1 MQPSFMAAAATQ
13 KMLPSCLPIKMLM
26 VDLLAVHLSKQKIL
40 PPLSNL
46 SKTKHYIII
55 TNELY
60 YIQVTAVVTPTQPWS
75 DLLIAELAEIGFESF
90 EENLKGFKAY
100 IPVEDFDEEKL
111 KTIALPEGGDEEVS
125 FSFSVETINSRNWN
139 NEWESNF
146 EPVDV
151 DGKCFIRAP
160 FHEEKPNY
168 EYQILIEPKMSFGTG
183 HHETTTLMV
192 QWMLETDFD
201 KKSVLDMGCGTGI
214 LAILAAI
221 KGANPVL
228 AIDNFPYAY
237 ENTVENIEKNNVTHI
252 RAMLGDASLLGDEK
266 FDVILANITKNVLKE
281 DLARFVDV
289 LQDGGFL
296 FISGFFHEDMDEL
309 VALASKKGLS
319 KSGHKQN
326 KEWVAVKFQK

>member
-1 MQPSFMAAAATQ
+1 M
-13 KMLPSCLPIKMLM
+13 
-26 VDLLAVHLSKQKIL
+26 
-40 PPLSNL
+40 N
-46 SKTKHYIII
+46 Y
-55 TNELY
+55 TN

-111 KTIALPEGGDEEVS
+111 NTIALPKGGDEDVS
-125 FSFSVETINSRNWN
+125 FSFSVDTINSRNWN
-139 NEWESNF
+139 KEWESNF

-151 DGKCFIRAP
+151 DGKCYIRAP
-160 FHEEKPNY
+160 FHEEKPDY
-168 EYQILIEPKMSFGTG
+168 DYQILIEPKMSFGTG

-221 KGANPVL
+221 KGAKPVL

-237 ENTVENIEKNNVTHI
+237 ENTLENIEKNNVNEI
-252 RAMLGDASLLGDEK
+252 KALLGDASLLGDKK
-266 FDVILANITKNVLKE
+266 FDIILANITKNVLIE
-281 DLARFVDV
+281 DLKKYVDV
-289 LQDGGFL
+289 LQKNGFL
-296 FISGFFHEDMDEL
+296 FISGFFYEDMEEL
-309 VALASKKGLS
+309 VALASTKGLA
-319 KSGHKQN
+319 KTGHKQN